1 MSEYSFEISTL
12 DVSVALD
19 CEADRAKREGFTLVE
34 ERQRK
39 TALHLRNAET
49 HMGKIVP
56 EGHRVRT
63 RIVVDFVPDV
73 RATLRDDVREG
84 RFPDTGKAV
93 PDSGVRIGDGR
104 AYDRDKAGRRSP
116 SRPGQEHCV
125 VPCDE
130 TCPAGRS

>member
-1 MSEYSFEISTL
+1 MSEYSFEISTM

-19 CEADRAKREGFTLVE
+19 CEADRAKREGFKLVE

-84 RFPDTGKAV
+84 RFPKGEIVNADTGKVVNAKV
-93 PDSGVRIGDGR
+93 
-104 AYDRDKAGRRSP
+104 RRSP
-116 SRPGQEHCV
+116 SRPGLETCNES
-125 VPCDE
+125 CGS

>member
-19 CEADRAKREGFTLVE
+19 CEADRAKREGFKLVE

-84 RFPDTGKAV
+84 R
-93 PDSGVRIGDGR
+93 
-104 AYDRDKAGRRSP
+104 RSP

>member
-19 CEADRAKREGFTLVE
+19 CEADRAKREGFKLVE

-49 HMGKIVP
+49 HMGKLVP

-73 RATLRDDVREG
+73 TPTLRDDVREG
-84 RFPDTGKAV
+84 SFPKGEIVNADTGKV
-93 PDSGVRIGDGR
+93 VNSKVRR
-104 AYDRDKAGRRSP
+104 A
-116 SRPGQEHCV
+116 SRPGL
-125 VPCDE
+125 E
-130 TCPAGRS
+130 TCNESCGAGCNAGRA

>member
-19 CEADRAKREGFTLVE
+19 CEADRAKREGFKLVE

-49 HMGKIVP
+49 HMGKLVP

-84 RFPDTGKAV
+84 RVPKGEIVNADTGKVVNAK
-93 PDSGVRIGDGR
+93 VRR
-104 AYDRDKAGRRSP
+104 A
-116 SRPGQEHCV
+116 SRPGL
-125 VPCDE
+125 E
-130 TCPAGRS
+130 TCNESCGAGCNAGRS